1 MLYLL
6 GREEM
11 RRGDAPSEERYL
23 SMNHT
28 TTTASGEERLGR
40 IEASIVV
47 EPPVWSGDEQLRTLQ
62 ERMAYHHTPGLSVAV
77 IHGGEVAWT
86 RGYGVLE
93 AGQDA
98 PVTPDTIFQACSI
111 SKHVAMA
118 GVLRLVADG
127 VLDLDEDVNRYL
139 TSWKLPANGP
149 WQPRVTLRQLL
160 GHTAGLV
167 YTWYR
172 GFRRGADIPTLLDV
186 LEGRPPANTPP
197 IRVVMLPG
205 TRFRYSGSHYSVIQ
219 QVMVDATGT
228 PFPDLMHRL
237 VFAPLGMDHSSY
249 DQSYPDGRPGA
260 AAVGHYLGGVPV
272 DGKWRVMPE
281 MAGAGLWTTSSD
293 LARLAL
299 ELQRA
304 KAGLPTACVPKHLV
318 DQALTPLLDDGFG
331 LGTQLEGDA
340 LARRF
345 GHSGSN
351 IGYTCLAT
359 AYLEQGMG
367 AVAMTNGEDGI
378 WVVLELFKAIARE
391 YGWPAYAPSRTT
403 VPVDHGIYEAYVGG
417 YEPERG
423 PSLAV
428 TLDEGGLQ
436 LAVAGQAPIS
446 VEPRSETEYFTR
458 ATNTDVVFSRNEAGE
473 VTRLT
478 LKQEGQETAAQRQ
491 W

>member
-1 MLYLL
+1 
-6 GREEM
+6 
-11 RRGDAPSEERYL
+11 
-23 SMNHT
+23 MNDTRT
-28 TTTASGEERLGR
+28 TVSGEERLRR

-47 EPPVWSGDEQLRTLQ
+47 EPPVWSGDEQLCTIQ
-62 ERMAYHHTPGLSVAV
+62 ERMAYHKTPGLSVAV
-77 IHGGEVAWT
+77 INGGRIAWT

-93 AGQDA
+93 AGRDE

-118 GVLRLVADG
+118 GVLRLVAEG
-127 VLDLDEDVNRYL
+127 VLDLDEDVNHYL
-139 TSWKLPANGP
+139 TSWKLPPNGT

-167 YTWYR
+167 YNWYR
-172 GFRRGADIPTLLDV
+172 GFRRGEALPTLLDV

-197 IRVVMLPG
+197 VRVVMLPG

-219 QVMVDATGT
+219 QVMVDATET
-228 PFPDLMHRL
+228 PFPELMRRL

-249 DQSYPDGRPGA
+249 DQAYPDARPGA
-260 AAVGHYLGGVPV
+260 VAVGHYLGGAPV
-272 DGKWRVMPE
+272 DGQWRVIPE
-281 MAGAGLWTTSSD
+281 MAGAGLWTTPSD

-304 KAGLPTACVPKHLV
+304 KAGLPTACVPQRLV
-318 DQALTPLLDDGFG
+318 DQALTPLIDDGFG

-340 LARRF
+340 QARRF
-345 GHSGSN
+345 GHAGSN
-351 IGYTCLAT
+351 IGYTCLST
-359 AYLEQGMG
+359 AYLEHGMG

-378 WVVLELFKAIARE
+378 WVVFELFKAIARE
-391 YGWPAYAPSRTT
+391 YGWPAYEPSRTV
-403 VPVDHGIYEAYVGG
+403 VPVDHRVYAAYVGT
-417 YEPERG
+417 YAPERG

-428 TLDEGGLQ
+428 TLTEGGLQ
-436 LAVAGQAPIS
+436 LAVAGQAPIKL
-446 VEPRSETEYFTR
+446 EPRSEAEYFTR

-478 LKQEGQETAAQRQ
+478 LKQEGQETEAQRQ
-491 W
+491 Q